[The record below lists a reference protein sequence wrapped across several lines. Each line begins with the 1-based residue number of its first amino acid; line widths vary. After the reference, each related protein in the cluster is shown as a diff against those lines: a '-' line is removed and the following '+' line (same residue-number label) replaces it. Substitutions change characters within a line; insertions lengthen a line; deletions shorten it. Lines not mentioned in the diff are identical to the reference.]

1 MSQESKNPVKR
12 EYGGTERNAYN
23 AAIRAELPWIAPFL
37 DARSV
42 IVGLSRRFGGH
53 WSEVNEM
60 VDRFID
66 AAKIAVEER
75 CEGKR
80 ERAFDLSKLRRYKNF
95 DDTFA
100 GFLGGREI
108 LIIEKIAYGA
118 PDTDSWETVRDAV
131 SESKKA
137 AINAF
142 KNPPPNKGP
151 KASSPKPPVDKKEEK
166 DGAEAVIIAMMRDDP
181 EFAREVEALAFR
193 HIQKKMG
200 ISQK

>member
-60 VDRFID
+60 VNRFID
-66 AAKIAVEER
+66 AAKVAVEER

-80 ERAFDLSKLRRYKNF
+80 EHAFDLSKLRRYKDF
-95 DDTFA
+95 DDTFVN
-100 GFLGGREI
+100 FLGGREI

-118 PDTDSWETVRDAV
+118 PDTDSWDTVRDAV
-131 SESKKA
+131 DESKRA
-137 AINAF
+137 AKNAL
-142 KNPPPNKGP
+142 KNPPPNRGP
-151 KASSPKPPVDKKEEK
+151 KAASHVPPADKKEEK
-166 DGAEAVIIAMMRDDP
+166 AGAEAVIIAMMRDDP

-193 HIQKKMG
+193 RLQKKMG